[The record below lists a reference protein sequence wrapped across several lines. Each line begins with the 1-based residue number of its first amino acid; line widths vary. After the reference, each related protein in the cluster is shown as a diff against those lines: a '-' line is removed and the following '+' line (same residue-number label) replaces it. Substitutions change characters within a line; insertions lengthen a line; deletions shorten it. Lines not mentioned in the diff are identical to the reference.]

1 MVAPGY
7 YGLVSVEGK
16 EGRGRR
22 PKYHLTAAGERY
34 LNDNQEEL
42 KEPVDPPPKPAAE
55 KQDPKPDKYAVVFI
69 NGRPAFKKGQRLIAR
84 KYVPLAELDRLD
96 KEINA
101 VRNRTDSTT
110 PTFKPQANDANGAAE
125 TGVHHKVPEGPK
137 KWDGPKEPEIR
148 PSILRGRPPKAKN
161 EQLYC
166 GVPEGEDPSK
176 YNHTHPMTTVEDCP
190 EEHVRDTSI
199 PTKEFTKLKEQYE
212 QDPVKVAEF
221 VANAPVNDEQRRDNR
236 LAEDLTKLSLRTS
249 FRAVLADLLIER
261 YADTVTAAEIMAY
274 MERHQ

>member
-1 MVAPGY
+1 MKFKVSGKRSKAWWLQAIKWFGNEGVRGIMRGAVVPTWQIPPAIEQLKFD
-7 YGLVSVEGK
+7 GLVSVEGK

-110 PTFKPQANDANGAAE
+110 PTFKPQPMAQLKQAYIIKCQRAPKNGMVLKSRRSAPRYYVAGRQKLRMSSFIAECQRARILAN
-125 TGVHHKVPEGPK
+125 T
-137 KWDGPKEPEIR
+137 I
-148 PSILRGRPPKAKN
+148 
-161 EQLYC
+161 
-166 GVPEGEDPSK
+166 
-176 YNHTHPMTTVEDCP
+176 
-190 EEHVRDTSI
+190 I
-199 PTKEFTKLKEQYE
+199 PT
-212 QDPVKVAEF
+212 
-221 VANAPVNDEQRRDNR
+221 R
-236 LAEDLTKLSLRTS
+236 
-249 FRAVLADLLIER
+249 
-261 YADTVTAAEIMAY
+261 
-274 MERHQ
+274 